1 MSAQARMRMR
11 DLERLSG
18 VGRETIRFYIN
29 DGLLPEPERTGRNS
43 AWYDA
48 RFLSRLRLI
57 RELRE
62 KRFLPLHVIK
72 AIVADDTPPSRDE
85 VRTLLEL
92 DGRLFPAVD
101 GAPQAEPER
110 IGAVARR
117 TGLPAAEIRALAE
130 AGALEIRVE
139 GGREWLDETGQRMC
153 ELWGRIRR
161 AGFTDAL
168 GFGPQRL
175 RLYVDMVRWL
185 ARQELQ
191 MFAQGVSGKVSTE
204 RAVRM
209 AEDGITLVNPI
220 IGLLR
225 RSTLLKYIAQGNM
238 RDDDA
243 APADSPRRARRRKR
257 T

>member
-1 MSAQARMRMR
+1 MRMR
-11 DLERLSG
+11 ELERLSG
-18 VGRETIRFYIN
+18 VGRETIRFYLKE
-29 DGLLPEPERTGRNS
+29 GLLPEPERTGRNS

-62 KRFLPLHVIK
+62 KRFLPLQVIK
-72 AIVADDTPPSRDE
+72 AIVADDTPPPRDE

-101 GAPQAEPER
+101 GAPPAEPER
-110 IGAVARR
+110 LGAVAKR
-117 TGLPAAEIRALAE
+117 TGLPAAEIRAMAE
-130 AGALEIRVE
+130 QGAFAIDVQ
-139 GGREWLDETGQRMC
+139 GGREWLDETGQRIC

-168 GFGPQRL
+168 GFGPRRL
-175 RLYVDMVRWL
+175 RMYVDMVRWL

-209 AEDGITLVNPI
+209 AEDGITLMNPI

-225 RSTLLKYIAQGNM
+225 RSALLEYIAQGNM
-238 RDDDA
+238 PDSDTA
-243 APADSPRRARRRKR
+243 AVDRPRRARRGKR
-257 T
+257 A

>member
-1 MSAQARMRMR
+1 MRMR
-11 DLERLSG
+11 ELERLSG
-18 VGRETIRFYIN
+18 VGRETIRFYLKE
-29 DGLLPEPERTGRNS
+29 GLLPEPERTGRNS
-43 AWYDA
+43 AWYDS

-72 AIVADDTPPSRDE
+72 AIVANDTPPPRDE

-101 GAPQAEPER
+101 GALPAEPER
-110 IGAVARR
+110 LGAVAKR
-117 TGLPAAEIRALAE
+117 TGLAAAEIRALAE
-130 AGALEIRVE
+130 QGAFAIEVQ
-139 GGREWLDETGQRMC
+139 GGREWLDETAQRIC
-153 ELWGRIRR
+153 ESWGRIRR

-168 GFGPQRL
+168 GFGPHRL

-204 RAVRM
+204 YAVRM
-209 AEDGITLVNPI
+209 AEDGITLMNPI

-225 RSTLLKYIAQGNM
+225 RSALLEYIAQGNLP
-238 RDDDA
+238 DDA
-243 APADSPRRARRRKR
+243 AATDRPRRVRRRKR
-257 T
+257 A

>member
-1 MSAQARMRMR
+1 MRMR

-18 VGRETIRFYIN
+18 VGRETIRFYIKE
-29 DGLLPEPERTGRNS
+29 GLLPEPERTGRNS

-48 RFLSRLRLI
+48 RFLSGLRLI
-57 RELRE
+57 RELRQ

-72 AIVADDTPPSRDE
+72 AIVAGDTPPPRDE

-92 DGRLFPAVD
+92 DGRLFPAVA
-101 GAPQAEPER
+101 GAPPAEPER
-110 IGAVARR
+110 LGTVAKRA
-117 TGLPAAEIRALAE
+117 GLPASEIRALAAE
-130 AGALEIRVE
+130 GAVEITVRAGS
-139 GGREWLDETGQRMC
+139 EWLDETGQRIC

-168 GFGPQRL
+168 GFGPHRL
-175 RLYVDMVRWL
+175 GLYVDMVRWL
-185 ARQELQ
+185 ARQELA
-191 MFAQGVSGKVSTE
+191 MFAQGVSGKVPTE

-209 AEDGITLVNPI
+209 AEDGITLVSPM

-225 RSTLLKYIAQGNM
+225 KATLLRYISEGNIP
-238 RDDDA
+238 DSGA
-243 APADSPRRARRRKR
+243 AAGEPPRRRRKR